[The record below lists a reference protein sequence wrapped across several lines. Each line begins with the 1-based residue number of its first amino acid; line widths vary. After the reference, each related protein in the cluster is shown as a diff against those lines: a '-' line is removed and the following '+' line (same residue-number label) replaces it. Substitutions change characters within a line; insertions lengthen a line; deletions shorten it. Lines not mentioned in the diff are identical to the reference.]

1 MKAYLINLDRN
12 VDRLESASRQ
22 LKAIDIEFE
31 RISAVD
37 GHALTDDERKRL
49 MARFH
54 ARMARHNPL
63 TRGELGCALSHA
75 AIWRKMIEGRI
86 PVALVLEDDV
96 QFSDKFK
103 RALARV
109 TEAMDVDRPQVYL
122 FFDGR
127 LNRFT
132 GLEEEVP
139 ESIEHLK
146 GMRLRR
152 VWCSEAYVVTLP
164 AARNMLRANYPV
176 VTPIDWWGR
185 WAWRGLIEVYR
196 VHPLTA
202 RQKQET
208 YPSDVTPVKPSI
220 GRGWKFLW
228 WKMCRVPEKIIDELY
243 WIVLKR

>member
-12 VDRLESASRQ
+12 IDRLESASGQ
-22 LKAIDIEFE
+22 LGAQGIDFE
-31 RISAVD
+31 RFPAVD
-37 GHALTDDERKRL
+37 GSALTNEDRKQV

-63 TRGELGCALSHA
+63 TKGEIGCALSHA

-86 PVALVLEDDV
+86 SAALILEDDV
-96 QFSDKFK
+96 HLSDKFK
-103 RALARV
+103 RALDRV
-109 TEAMDVDRPQVYL
+109 VESMDVTRPQVYL

-127 LNRFT
+127 LNQFS
-132 GLEEEVP
+132 GLDDASEF
-139 ESIEHLK
+139 IEQLK
-146 GMRLRR
+146 GRRLKR

-185 WAWRGLIEVYR
+185 WARRGLIEVYR

-220 GRGWKFLW
+220 GGGWRLLW
-228 WKMCRVPEKIIDELY
+228 WMMCRVPEKIIDELY

>member
-12 VDRLESASRQ
+12 IDRLESASRQ
-22 LKAIDIEFE
+22 LSAQGIDFE
-31 RISAVD
+31 RFPAVD
-37 GHALTDDERKRL
+37 GSALTNEDL
-49 MARFH
+49 NHVLARFH

-63 TRGELGCALSHA
+63 TKGEIGCALSHA

-86 PVALVLEDDV
+86 SAALILEDDV
-96 QFSDKFK
+96 HLSDKFK
-103 RALARV
+103 RALDRV
-109 TEAMDVDRPQVYL
+109 VESMDVTRPQVYL

-127 LNRFT
+127 LNQFS
-132 GLEEEVP
+132 GLDDASEF
-139 ESIEHLK
+139 IEQLK
-146 GMRLRR
+146 GSRLKR

-185 WAWRGLIEVYR
+185 WARRGLIDVYR

-220 GRGWKFLW
+220 GRGWRLLW
-228 WKMCRVPEKIIDELY
+228 WTMCRIPEKIIDELY